1 MLLLVIMRNLI
12 SIMILIVFFHS
23 KIHFVS
29 WRNVNSSLR
38 LELFKLFWR
47 FFKSELLKSTSSYS
61 SSSLEF
67 KTFRSSSSKD
77 SFPTP
82 RSMQVGFSTLVSIL
96 VSVPILDLKYLRWH
110 WKKKD
115 FKNACH
121 DSFYESGQAVFFKVI
136 TNKLLVKWSLCFYF
150 TRTHGIRFL
159 VVTKA

>member
-1 MLLLVIMRNLI
+1 MLSWDNIFRLWFWSEIQLLY
-12 SIMILIVFFHS
+12 FFHS

-47 FFKSELLKSTSSYS
+47 FFKSELLKSTSSNS

-96 VSVPILDLKYLRWH
+96 VSVPILDLKYIRWH
-110 WKKKD
+110 WKKKILKKMLVQIHFMNLD
-115 FKNACH
+115 K
-121 DSFYESGQAVFFKVI
+121 QFFQS
-136 TNKLLVKWSLCFYF
+136 NY
-150 TRTHGIRFL
+150 
-159 VVTKA
+159 